1 MGETVPFIGG
11 QLKLRQVPGILLQSA
26 RLAGLLVPL
35 VVFSIQFQQVSS
47 VMGLPEAIQEFLGE
61 IGASYGPT
69 VLIAVMMLLILAVG
83 AITESVAVVLILGP
97 ILAPVADSLG
107 IDPIHWGVIFVV
119 GTTIGFITPPYGLN
133 LFVVSGVLGINYDL
147 IIRQIFKLLIPLM
160 IVWVI
165 VTSTPW
171 MSLVLLNL

>member
-1 MGETVPFIGG
+1 M
-11 QLKLRQVPGILLQSA
+11 
-26 RLAGLLVPL
+26 
-35 VVFSIQFQQVSS
+35 
-47 VMGLPEAIQEFLGE
+47 
-61 IGASYGPT
+61 
-69 VLIAVMMLLILAVG
+69 
-83 AITESVAVVLILGP
+83 
-97 ILAPVADSLG
+97 
-107 IDPIHWGVIFVV
+107 IFVV

-171 MSLVLLNL
+171 MSLFLLNL

>member
-1 MGETVPFIGG
+1 MAEIDRVP
-11 QLKLRQVPGILLQSA
+11 R
-26 RLAGLLVPL
+26 
-35 VVFSIQFQQVSS
+35 
-47 VMGLPEAIQEFLGE
+47 
-61 IGASYGPT
+61 
-69 VLIAVMMLLILAVG
+69 
-83 AITESVAVVLILGP
+83 
-97 ILAPVADSLG
+97 PVASLRPQG
-107 IDPIHWGVIFVV
+107 TASSTPSSPIHWGVIFVV